1 MLGSQMFSLCPKL
14 VTSRTLHQFIFLS
27 YLDLMMLNLIA
38 TVYDNHNIIDVEQN
52 YLGSHLNKALNSKTG
67 VNSIKLLQV

>member
-1 MLGSQMFSLCPKL
+1 
-14 VTSRTLHQFIFLS
+14 
-27 YLDLMMLNLIA
+27 MMLNLIA